1 MCWKLITRKPILNEN
16 IMTAKKQICDDKQI
30 IIDLRTFPL
39 TESFLFMIFG
49 ENFIINKLNEN
60 DFLELK
66 NENEDWVS
74 YGSAMIRINME
85 MQNVTQTPMI
95 KTNK

>member
-1 MCWKLITRKPILNEN
+1 
-16 IMTAKKQICDDKQI
+16 
-30 IIDLRTFPL
+30 
-39 TESFLFMIFG
+39 MIFG